1 MLLLTMIS
9 PRVVSIFV
17 VTAIAAIFTLG
28 VTTSIFTTF
37 PLGQQQA
44 AAQQENTTASTTTT
58 TSTTNQT
65 MASASSTNKTFYLF
79 NTELEGADVGTTG
92 VDTYIYSLPVI
103 VANRG
108 DSVTVN
114 LVNIAE
120 TEEEEEATEEEEE
133 AATEEEGRHSFTI
146 DTPPYSVNIDT
157 ASGQSGNAT
166 FTADQEGIF
175 QYYCMY
181 HPQTMRGQLVVLPSS
196 SPGESPPTT

>member
-1 MLLLTMIS
+1 MIS
-9 PRVVSIFV
+9 PKVVSIFV
-17 VTAIAAIFTLG
+17 VAAVAAIFTLG

-37 PLGQQQA
+37 PSGQQQA
-44 AAQQENTTASTTTT
+44 AAQQENTTASTTT

-120 TEEEEEATEEEEE
+120 TEEEEEATEEEEGTVEEEE

-181 HPQTMRGQLVVLPSS
+181 HPQTMRGQLVVLPQSQGAS
-196 SPGESPPTT
+196 APST

>member
-1 MLLLTMIS
+1 MIS
-9 PRVVSIFV
+9 PRIVSIFV
-17 VTAIAAIFTLG
+17 VAAVAAIFTLG

-37 PLGQQQA
+37 PSGQQQA
-44 AAQQENTTASTTTT
+44 AAQQENTTASTT
-58 TSTTNQT
+58 NQT
-65 MASASSTNKTFYLF
+65 MASASTNNTFYLF
-79 NTELEGADVGTTG
+79 NTELAGAEVGTTG

-120 TEEEEEATEEEEE
+120 TEEEEEETEEEGTVGEE
-133 AATEEEGRHSFTI
+133 EEATEEEGRHSFTI
-146 DTPPYSVNIDT
+146 DTPPYSVNVDT